1 MAGALPRC
9 RAVAVERAAR
19 PRHRAV
25 VAGGAWRWS
34 GRRDGGGATTLSGGG
49 GGASGTAAS
58 PGGGGGWSV
67 AMEWA
72 ARHDGRGIAALPGG
86 GGGVD
91 VELRMRGCWDA
102 AAAMTG
108 CRRRSGRRW
117 TGGGRQCRGAAG
129 ASPQPRAVDGQGRR
143 VDGARGR

>member
-1 MAGALPRC
+1 
-9 RAVAVERAAR
+9 V
-19 PRHRAV
+19 
-25 VAGGAWRWS
+25 
-34 GRRDGGGATTLSGGG
+34 
-49 GGASGTAAS
+49 
-58 PGGGGGWSV
+58 
-67 AMEWA
+67 EWA

-91 VELRMRGCWDA
+91 VELGMRGCRDV

-143 VDGARGR
+143 VDGAGGR